1 MPLEEPGWWYGGAP
15 PHRLIAPL
23 LPALSQFYGWLA
35 QVRFSSTT
43 PYRSRL
49 PVICV
54 GNFTSGG
61 TGKTPLAILIANL
74 LKERGDKPCF
84 LTRGYGGS
92 ERGPAWVEG
101 GNRAAARF
109 GDEPLLLANVAP
121 TLVARN
127 RAAGARYIEAS
138 GRGITAIVM
147 DDGLQ
152 NPTLAKNLAVA
163 VVDAERGLGNGEV
176 IPAGPLRAPIDFQL
190 GLVDA
195 VVVREGATT
204 SGAPRAGIGAL
215 LRHRFPGP
223 VLAARVETRGD
234 TAWLAGARLVAF
246 AGIANPDRFF
256 ALIERLG
263 GKIVA
268 RRTFRDHHAFSRADA
283 DALSALAEAE
293 NAVLVTTEK
302 DWIRLA
308 EGESFARALS
318 ACVRTLPIEMIV
330 EQRDAKRLASLIDAA
345 MRNDGENG
353 RRSAERALPTSQA
366 D

>member
-1 MPLEEPGWWYGGAP
+1 VPLEEPRWWYGGGA
-15 PHRLIAPL
+15 PHRLLAPL
-23 LPALSQFYGWLA
+23 LPAVSWCYGRLA
-35 QVRFSSTT
+35 QARFSSAA
-43 PYRSRL
+43 PYCSQL

-61 TGKTPLAILIANL
+61 TGKTPLAIFIANL
-74 LKERGDKPCF
+74 LKENGGRPCF

-92 ERGPAWVEG
+92 EKGPAWVESG
-101 GNRAAARF
+101 ARAATRF
-109 GDEPLLLANVAP
+109 GDEPLLLAKVAP

-127 RAAGARYIEAS
+127 RAAGARFIEADA
-138 GRGITAIVM
+138 RGITAIIM

-152 NPTLAKNLAVA
+152 NPALAKDLAIA
-163 VVDAERGLGNGEV
+163 VVDAERGFGNGEV

-190 GLVDA
+190 RLVDA
-195 VVVREGATT
+195 IIVREPGAET
-204 SGAPRAGIGAL
+204 SEAGIGAL

-234 TAWLAGARLVAF
+234 CKWLTGARVVAF

-263 GKIVA
+263 ARVAA

-283 DALSALAEAE
+283 EELSALAESE

-302 DWIRLA
+302 DWVRLA
-308 EGESFARALS
+308 EGDDYARAIA
-318 ACVRTLPIEMIV
+318 ACVRTLPIEMAF
-330 EQRDAKRLASLIDAA
+330 EARDEKRLASLIEAAVRPDA
-345 MRNDGENG
+345 
-353 RRSAERALPTSQA
+353 RSGGNSDRGNRPAAN
-366 D
+366 

>member
-1 MPLEEPGWWYGGAP
+1 VPLEEPGWWYGGAA
-15 PHRLIAPL
+15 PHRLLAPL
-23 LPALSQFYGWLA
+23 LPALSHCYGWLA
-35 QVRFSSTT
+35 QARFDSAT

-61 TGKTPLAILIANL
+61 TGKTPLAIFIANL
-74 LKERGDKPCF
+74 LKERGGSPCF

-92 ERGPAWVEG
+92 EKGPVWVEG
-101 GNRAAARF
+101 GIGTATRF
-109 GDEPLLLANVAP
+109 GDEPLLLAKVAP

-127 RAAGARYIEAS
+127 RAAGARHIEAS
-138 GRGITAIVM
+138 ARGLTAIVM

-152 NPTLAKNLAVA
+152 NPALAKDLAIA
-163 VVDAERGLGNGEV
+163 VVDADRGFGNGEV

-190 GLVDA
+190 GLVEA
-195 VVVREGATT
+195 IIVREAATATAT
-204 SGAPRAGIGAL
+204 SEAGIGAL

-223 VLAARVETRGD
+223 VLAARVETRD
-234 TAWLAGARLVAF
+234 DCAWLAGARVVAF

-263 GKIVA
+263 GRIAA
-268 RRTFRDHHAFSRADA
+268 RRTFRDHHTFSRADTEE
-283 DALSALAEAE
+283 LSALAEAE

-302 DWIRLA
+302 DWVRLA
-308 EGESFARALS
+308 EGEDFARAIA
-318 ACVRTLPIEMIV
+318 ACVRTLPIEMAF
-330 EQRDAKRLASLIDAA
+330 EARDEKRLASLIEAA
-345 MRNDGENG
+345 LRRDG
-353 RRSAERALPTSQA
+353 RSDGSSGKRPTA